1 MFVPTCVCARV
12 GNFPFELKQR
22 LEGKKT
28 PASKFHPT
36 GHWQWA
42 GCMGLG
48 FDSSCVSHT
57 SRTLAGEC
65 NVSFIL
71 YTIIII
77 VIVIIF
83 IKYLVG
89 NFTLALTELAEAA

>member
-1 MFVPTCVCARV
+1 MCTHV
-12 GNFPFELKQR
+12 GNFPLELKQR

-28 PASKFHPT
+28 PASRFHPT
-36 GHWQWA
+36 DLWQWA
-42 GCMGLG
+42 GCMGLD

-71 YTIIII
+71 YIIIV
-77 VIVIIF
+77 VIVIILLN
-83 IKYLVG
+83 I
-89 NFTLALTELAEAA
+89 

>member
-71 YTIIII
+71 YIIII